1 MLNHTHRTLSK
12 WPEKMGTDLVKAC
25 IFSSLLTLVLGQS
38 RQVTG
43 TGPFLGLPVQQIFGC
58 VKQL

>member
-1 MLNHTHRTLSK
+1 MLNHIHRTLSN
-12 WPEKMGTDLVKAC
+12 WPEKMGTDLVKAF

-43 TGPFLGLPVQQIFGC
+43 TFLGLTVQQIFGC